1 MSDTLSFYSSI
12 PVLEYSSILLTMK
25 LALSADWLTTF
36 GGAEHVLREFCMLF
50 PEAPVFTTVARHEAL
65 GHLGAKD
72 VRTTRLQPWHR
83 MLRNHQMLLPWMPAA
98 LEESDIRGYD
108 VLLSSSHAIGKGLIP
123 ESHTLHIC
131 YCHTPMRY
139 AWEMEEQYLDDFRI
153 PKILRTRLRRMLAKL
168 RRWDLTSAKRVD
180 LFIANSKTTQERI
193 QRIYARD
200 SIVIP
205 PPVDDRFF
213 VQKTNNEPTSNEQQY
228 FLAVGRLVPYK
239 RFDLLIAAANA
250 LNAPLWIAGT
260 GQEMQRLRSLAGPT
274 VRFLGFVPD
283 AGLPA
288 LYAEAKAVLFPQEED
303 AGIVLREALACGT
316 PVIAY
321 KAGGATE
328 VIEDGKNGLFFEH
341 QTKESL
347 TDVLTRFSEMRFD
360 HDSIRRSAESFGRKQ
375 FQEQIRGMVEG
386 AWKDFCSSR
395 R

>member
-1 MSDTLSFYSSI
+1 M
-12 PVLEYSSILLTMK
+12 
-25 LALSADWLTTF
+25 LTTF
-36 GGAEHVLREFCMLF
+36 GGAEHVLAEFCTLF
-50 PEAPVFTTVARHEAL
+50 PGAPLFTTVARPEAL
-65 GHLGAKD
+65 GRLGAKD
-72 VRTTRLQPWHR
+72 IRTTRLQPWYR

-98 LEESDIRGYD
+98 LEESDVRGYD
-108 VLLSSSHAIGKGLIP
+108 VLLSSSHAIGKALIP
-123 ESHTLHIC
+123 ASGTLHIC

-153 PKILRTRLRRMLAKL
+153 PKFLRPRLRRMLAKL

-180 LFIANSKTTQERI
+180 FFIANSKTTQERI
-193 QRIYARD
+193 KRIYARD

-213 VQKTNNEPTSNEQQY
+213 HQPANQLTRNQLTPY

-239 RFDLLIAAANA
+239 RFDLLIAAANE
-250 LNAPLWIAGT
+250 LQVPLSIAGT
-260 GQEMQRLRSLAGPT
+260 GQEMQRLRTLAGPT

-283 AGLPA
+283 ADLPA
-288 LYAEAKAVLFPQEED
+288 LYTGAKAVLFPQEED

-328 VIEDGKNGLFFEH
+328 VIDDGKNGLFFDH

-347 TDVLTRFSEMRFD
+347 IDVLRRFLKIHFD
-360 HDSIRRSAESFGRKQ
+360 HETIRESAESFSRKE
-375 FQEQIRGMVEG
+375 FQEQIRGTVEG
-386 AWKDFCSSR
+386 AWADFHNTQLR
-395 R
+395 